1 MDKYNDIQQEA
12 IDERIDSF
20 IRGAMTEEEE
30 AAFKEEIKADPE
42 LRAQVL
48 ATVSLIKGIRTQ
60 EAEKEK
66 DIIDKNV
73 KVLRKKASPDPY
85 KKLDTDSK
93 RPSSRTRSIM
103 LWACSIAALFV
114 IFFGVYKE
122 KKYRDLSAIVSPYYS
137 EYSMSEYSRGDD
149 IDSVTVAHLYTL
161 FNNIKEQRNVS
172 DIIEELVPIYASL
185 ESDFTYSSY
194 ANDIALNLALAYI
207 KDDKIDKAI
216 PVLEKL
222 IDDNPETP
230 IAAKATE
237 LLKKLQE

>member
-20 IRGAMTEEEE
+20 IRGTMTEEEE
-30 AAFKEEIKADPE
+30 AAFKQEIQADPE

-48 ATVSLIKGIRTQ
+48 ATISLIKGIRTQ
-60 EAEKEK
+60 EAEKE
-66 DIIDKNV
+66 NV
-73 KVLRKKASPDPY
+73 ILDNNVRVEVAKGTMSLPSQGPVSQVPSNRLR
-85 KKLDTDSK
+85 
-93 RPSSRTRSIM
+93 IV

-122 KKYRDLSAIVSPYYS
+122 KRYRDLSAIVSPYYS
-137 EYSMSEYSRGDD
+137 EYSMSDYSRGDL
-149 IDSVTVAHLYTL
+149 DSVSIAHLYTL

-172 DIIEELVPIYASL
+172 DIIKELEPIYASL
-185 ESDFTYSSY
+185 DSEFTYSAY

-207 KDDKIDKAI
+207 KNDQIDKAI

-222 IDDNPETP
+222 KEENPDTP
-230 IAAKATE
+230 IAVKASE

>member
-12 IDERIDSF
+12 IDERIDAF
-20 IRGAMTEEEE
+20 IRGTMSEAEE

-66 DIIDKNV
+66 ILIQKNAKNRV
-73 KVLRKKASPDPY
+73 
-85 KKLDTDSK
+85 
-93 RPSSRTRSIM
+93 RSIM

-114 IFFGVYKE
+114 IFFGVKNE
-122 KKYRDLSAIVSPYYS
+122 LRYRELSAIVSPYYS
-137 EYSMSEYSRGDD
+137 EYNMNDISRGDV
-149 IDSVTVAHLYTL
+149 DSVTVAHLYTL

-172 DIIEELVPIYASL
+172 DIIKELEPIYASL

-207 KDDKIDKAI
+207 KDDQIDEAI
-216 PVLEKL
+216 PILEKL
-222 IDDNPETP
+222 EKDNSDTP
-230 IAAKATE
+230 IAVRAQE
-237 LLKKLQE
+237 ILKKLKE

>member
-20 IRGAMTEEEE
+20 IRGTMTEEEE

-66 DIIDKNV
+66 VLIQKNT
-73 KVLRKKASPDPY
+73 KN
-85 KKLDTDSK
+85 
-93 RPSSRTRSIM
+93 RTRSIM

-122 KKYRDLSAIVSPYYS
+122 KRYRDLSAIVSPYYS
-137 EYSMSEYSRGDD
+137 EYNMSEYSRGDNV
-149 IDSVTVAHLYTL
+149 DSVTVAHLYTL

-172 DIIEELVPIYASL
+172 DIIEELEPIYASI
-185 ESDFTYSSY
+185 ESDFTYSAY
-194 ANDIALNLALAYI
+194 ANDIALNLAFAYI
-207 KDDKIDKAI
+207 KDDQIDKAI
-216 PVLEKL
+216 PVLKKL
-222 IDDNPETP
+222 EEDNPDTS
-230 IAAKATE
+230 IAVNAQKI
-237 LLKKLQE
+237 LKKLKE

>member
-20 IRGAMTEEEE
+20 IRGTMTEEEE

-42 LRAQVL
+42 LRAHVL

-66 DIIDKNV
+66 VLIQKNT
-73 KVLRKKASPDPY
+73 KNRA
-85 KKLDTDSK
+85 
-93 RPSSRTRSIM
+93 RSIM

-122 KKYRDLSAIVSPYYS
+122 KRYRDLSAIVSPYYS
-137 EYSMSEYSRGDD
+137 EYSISEYSRGDD
-149 IDSVTVAHLYTL
+149 VDSVTVAHLYTL

-172 DIIEELVPIYASL
+172 DIIEELEPIYASL
-185 ESDFTYSSY
+185 ESDFTYSAY
-194 ANDIALNLALAYI
+194 ANDIAMNLALAYI
-207 KDDKIDKAI
+207 KNDQTDKAI
-216 PVLEKL
+216 PVLKKL
-222 IDDNPETP
+222 AEDNPDTP
-230 IAAKATE
+230 IANKAQQI
-237 LLKKLQE
+237 LNKLRI